1 MQLSQGNE
9 GENDVKLITVCS
21 RGIFAEWDTKD
32 LEVINVTKLDIGT
45 SKIKFCEIREKN
57 AVTYSVENKQFRV
70 FDTEVGRMTRQFLS
84 LTSGLA
90 VRNIAVSEDAKIV
103 TYTQGNTVVIADLG

>member
-1 MQLSQGNE
+1 M
-9 GENDVKLITVCS
+9 KLITVCS

-32 LEVINVTKLDIGT
+32 LEVINVTKLDIGAG
-45 SKIKFCEIREKN
+45 KIKFCEIRKKH

-70 FDTEVGRMTRQFLS
+70 FDTEVGRMTRQFSS

-90 VRNIAVSEDAKIV
+90 VTNIAVSEDAKIV